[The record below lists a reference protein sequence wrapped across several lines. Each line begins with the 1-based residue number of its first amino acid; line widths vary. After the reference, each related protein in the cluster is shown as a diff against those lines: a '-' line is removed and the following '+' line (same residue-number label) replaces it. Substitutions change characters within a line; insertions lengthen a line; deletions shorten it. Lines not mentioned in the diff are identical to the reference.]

1 MKRIIIISIVL
12 IVTSCSIFNKRDVAK
27 IETLSSEVATKYA
40 NTITSEELKK
50 HLSIIA
56 SDEYEGRETAMPG
69 QKKAAA
75 YIENEFKLYSLL
87 PGLGKNGYQQSFPV
101 DVKDPSKVTFKIDGE
116 TLKFLEDYYY
126 LGNIGDTLYENR
138 EIIYIGYGI
147 DQEGLSDY
155 NGIDVKGKI
164 VLVNEGIPT
173 GNEEIDFSWG
183 NWRNK
188 IQAASKHGACAM
200 ITIQEDFDDKMEQIR
215 TFIENPRMQL
225 HSAGKQQYRKTVP
238 NVYLS
243 KKALGRFINLE
254 SIESS
259 NTGKKATLDIKT
271 TQVLSSENVLG
282 FIEGTDLKE
291 EIVIITAHYDHI
303 GYDNGEIC
311 NGADDDGSGTV
322 SLLEI
327 SQAFSLAKKEGNGPR
342 RSMLFMTVSGEEK
355 GLLGSDYYSQNPVY
369 PLENTVVNLNID
381 MIGRK
386 DSLHSDDNYVYLIGA
401 DRISKDLHEIS
412 EQVNNKMIQ
421 MKLDYTYNEESDPNH
436 FYYRSDHYNFAKHNI
451 PVIFYFSGVHEDYHK
466 PTDDVEKILFP
477 KLERTAKLIFY
488 TAWEIANRTQRLRKN
503 A

>member
-1 MKRIIIISIVL
+1 MKSIIILSSVVL
-12 IVTSCSIFNKRDVAK
+12 IVSCSIFKKRDFAQLEALGDDIAV
-27 IETLSSEVATKYA
+27 KYA
-40 NTITSEELKK
+40 NTITAEELRG
-50 HLSIIA
+50 HLTIIA

-75 YIENEFKLYSLL
+75 YIENSFKENGLE
-87 PGLGKNGYQQSFPV
+87 PGMGINGYQQSFPV
-101 DVKDPSKVTFKIDGE
+101 DVKDPSKVKLIIDE
-116 TLKFLEDYYY
+116 KELTFLEDYYY
-126 LGNIGDTLYENR
+126 LGNIGDTVFKNR
-138 EIIYIGYGI
+138 DIIYIGYGI
-147 DQEGLSDY
+147 DQEGISDY
-155 NGIDVKGKI
+155 NGLDVNGKI
-164 VLVNEGIPT
+164 VLVKEGIPE
-173 GNEEIDFSWG
+173 GKPEIDFSWA

-188 IQAASKHGACAM
+188 VQAAADHGACAM
-200 ITIQEDFDDKMEQIR
+200 FTIQEDFTDKVDQIR
-215 TFIENPRMQL
+215 VFIENPRMQL
-225 HSAGKQQYRKTVP
+225 HSKGNQQYKKTVP
-238 NVYLS
+238 NIYLS
-243 KKALGRFINLE
+243 RE
-254 SIESS
+254 SLNKVIDIEKIESS
-259 NTGKKATLDIKT
+259 FLDKKATIDIKT
-271 TQVLSSENVLG
+271 TQVLASENVLG
-282 FIEGTDLKE
+282 FIPGTDLKD
-291 EIVIITAHYDHI
+291 EIVVITAHYDHI

-327 SQAFSLAKKEGNGPR
+327 AQAFAIAKKEGHGPR

-369 PLENTVVNLNID
+369 PVENTVVDLNID

-386 DSLHSDDNYVYLIGA
+386 DSLHINDNYVYLIGA
-401 DRISKDLHEIS
+401 DRISKDLHTIS
-412 EQVNNKMIQ
+412 EKVNEQLINLE
-421 MKLDYTYNEESDPNH
+421 LDYTYNKESDPNH